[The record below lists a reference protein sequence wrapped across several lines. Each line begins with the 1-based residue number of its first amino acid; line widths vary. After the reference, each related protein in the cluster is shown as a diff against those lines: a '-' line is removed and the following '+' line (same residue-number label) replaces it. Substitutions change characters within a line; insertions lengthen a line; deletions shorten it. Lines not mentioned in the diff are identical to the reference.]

1 MRLSFKSFIF
11 ILISLAVGI
20 TFIYSAYTKLFPI
33 QSFEYTIVQYGHL
46 PWLLAAIAARFF
58 IGLEAALGLLLALQ
72 MFGNGKWVIKTALAL
87 LILFSGY
94 LIYLWAIAGNNV
106 NCGCFGDAI
115 WMSPSTSLIK
125 NGILIVLLIII
136 LKLYPGLNF
145 KQLQVTSIGITVLLL
160 ILPFILYGL
169 PDQSPT
175 WLKKDKFQLDLTN
188 LYDTAH
194 AKPIPYVDLHKG
206 KHVIAFLSVS
216 CPHCRMAARKM
227 HIMNQNNPLIPF
239 YFVIAGK
246 NEFVQSF
253 WDETKTENI
262 PHSKL
267 DADSFT
273 GLIGYSWPVI
283 YWVNNDTVVANSNY
297 VSLSQEE
304 IEKWLSQP

>member
-72 MFGNGKWVIKTALAL
+72 IFGNGKWVIKTALAL

-160 ILPFILYGL
+160 ILPFILFGL

-227 HIMNQNNPLIPF
+227 HIMNQNNPSIPF

-297 VSLSQEE
+297 VSLNQEE